1 MVIKNGEIGL
11 TSHMGIFA
19 IDTSNTRI
27 LNVHIRDFETHG
39 IVMDQFTDLTMK
51 NVEIGPSINGQL
63 TVNTRYTVARLMLPV
78 FYSVAKENPQGRPSL
93 IVSIYHVH

>member
-1 MVIKNGEIGL
+1 MIKNGVIGL

-39 IVMDQFTDLTMK
+39 MVLDQFTDLIMK
-51 NVEIGPSINGQL
+51 DVEIGPSMNGQL
-63 TVNTRYTVARLMLPV
+63 SLNTRYTVARYDMSLLFD
-78 FYSVAKENPQGRPSL
+78 FYAV
-93 IVSIYHVH
+93 